1 VHEGFLKRQQEAVS
15 AVIERSIQIHA
26 RVGHPQGPQVTHWRA
41 PEHEIALNCHL
52 AWWDAIVAARG
63 KADEALVICPE
74 FGPAPY
80 QVSVPFTDQPLSDNW
95 EINHSM
101 MRFLKERYG
110 TSTP

>member
-1 VHEGFLKRQQEAVS
+1 M
-15 AVIERSIQIHA
+15 
-26 RVGHPQGPQVTHWRA
+26 
-41 PEHEIALNCHL
+41 
-52 AWWDAIVAARG
+52 
-63 KADEALVICPE
+63 ICPE

-80 QVSVPFTDQPLSDNW
+80 QISVPFTDQPLSDNW